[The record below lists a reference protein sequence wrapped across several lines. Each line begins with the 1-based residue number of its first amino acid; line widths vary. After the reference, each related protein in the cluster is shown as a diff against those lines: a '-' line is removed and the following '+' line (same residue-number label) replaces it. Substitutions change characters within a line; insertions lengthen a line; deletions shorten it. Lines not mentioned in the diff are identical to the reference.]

1 MKRVCNVLLILVL
14 AFNTILQTS
23 GVISA
28 QDIDLEKQTYLK
40 LGKVIEQV
48 VESNQLY
55 QFTQTMIL
63 NESITIQENTFI
75 YGEKVGDAVEIQYAD
90 THITIPL
97 NNLQEV
103 QLTESA
109 PEFIDSEQI
118 EGQVDSLKLSK
129 DTALYS
135 INPDEMKRILITE
148 EIEYPT
154 SQKAEGIGVVYLGNV
169 EFYLSKEDR
178 QVVAKGSANENTEPN
193 TEVSK
198 EPPKDSTS
206 DEEKNKEEVNNDKK
220 ETEETPIENNDQQPQ
235 EPLSNNN
242 DEVTNKDIEKAEEDK
257 HTSLIEDEK
266 IPSKDNKEDNIQE
279 KQFTA
284 FSAKSE
290 KTSEKTLANTD
301 SWEGVS
307 ASYFKVVE
315 EKVTVYSKG
324 KTKKLG
330 ELKKGQVYPIDSDY
344 GNWHQIQFG
353 MSVGYVLKQRTI
365 PDDGTNLQN
374 ENASYTH
381 SKRTF
386 VTSQETPVYDNST
399 GKLVEFGIIQEN
411 EEYPIVSDYGNNWLR
426 VVFTDRVGYV
436 LKSQVRQT
444 FDGGERYFRV
454 LTSNLPVYDN
464 RSGSLK
470 EVGTLTKG
478 QTYERVSDYGNWHRI
493 KFNNHYGYVYK
504 GNTEPSSGNRIK
516 NNNTSYNHTNRSFT
530 TLKDVIVYDNSS
542 GKLKAF
548 GTIEEGQ
555 SYYIASNYGNWWR
568 IVFANRVGY
577 VLKSQIKLNFNG
589 EEKYFRV
596 LTSNLPV
603 YDNRSGS
610 LEKVGTLTKGQTYPI
625 VADYGNWHKIQF
637 DNYFGY
643 VYKAKTEPGVSN
655 KIKNLNTGYKNTSEM
670 FKTEKNVVVYDN
682 SSGTLVP
689 FGTIDSNQK
698 YSIVSNYG
706 NWWRIIFA
714 DRIGYIHKNG
724 VKKAFD
730 ENSDAFMV
738 TENAS
743 LNLIKDGVRVRVA
756 TLLKGNIFERI
767 ADYGNWHKVK
777 YGDQIGYIWK
787 DATKPDTYNFKTNKI
802 TGSLLTI
809 IDSTVY
815 SETNYNNPVATIQ
828 AGERI
833 SLINIVDENW
843 SEIELAGRNVF
854 VKNENVINTDNFSLN
869 LDDHPYLSTLKT
881 YLIDSPFNNDNKGT
895 PENETIEA
903 ANLMLNDK
911 ILFSDYCKDP
921 IHNDCPMD
929 YTNGIDWTKGEG
941 VDDEHQRSFLR
952 QLHGLFFIN
961 DLSEAYNI
969 TNNKQ
974 YIDKG
979 YEYIQNWRKNNPYY
993 KPKHK
998 MAWHDEGTARRL
1010 STLVNFFEAG
1020 KSILTENQKLELFDM
1035 MVFHAD
1041 LLADENFYSENTN
1054 HGMFQDEALIVFS
1067 KYFYNEEIFNDYYN
1081 IAVNRLD
1088 NYFESLISD
1097 DGVHLEHSPS
1107 YHQIIAGS
1115 LRSYGNVLEQFGDSL
1130 TANRLYS
1137 KYDKMVK
1144 YATHVIKPDGTWPLI
1159 ADTYKKDYPLHSIWE
1174 NNSYYQYA
1182 VTNGQSGQK
1191 PVETNVVFPDAGYA
1205 IFRDKWTN
1213 TNEGTYVFFTAA
1225 YHTSYH
1231 KHSDDL
1237 SLWIYNNEDII
1248 TEAGPYS
1255 YTMSD
1260 PITKYAYSSYA
1271 HNTLIVDD
1279 KGLPRV
1285 DGKYDSTY
1293 LKEFNT
1299 DDDSKPSATGVN
1311 KRYEGVTHQRKI
1323 TFNKLNGIIQV
1334 DDEITSND
1342 KHNYKLLWH
1351 LAPDII
1357 PEINYDKNEIELNKF
1372 GKTLMRININSDIPV
1387 KISSVYGNEDEIY
1400 KSWSFDYD
1408 YEHKKVMRKDVHSL
1422 IVEFEEDKGFVQTS
1436 FKLINE

>member
-1 MKRVCNVLLILVL
+1 MKRIHHVKISAFFIVLLLL
-14 AFNTILQTS
+14 LQTI
-23 GVISA
+23 VPMKA
-28 QDIDLEKQTYLK
+28 
-40 LGKVIEQV
+40 LGESINIG
-48 VESNQLY
+48 SNQLY

-577 VLKSQIKLNFNG
+577 VHKNDVKYNF
-589 EEKYFRV
+589 V
-596 LTSNLPV
+596 DS
-603 YDNRSGS
+603 
-610 LEKVGTLTKGQTYPI
+610 
-625 VADYGNWHKIQF
+625 
-637 DNYFGY
+637 DNYFKVLIDNLA
-643 VYKAKTEPGVSN
+643 VYTNKGSGLVKVGELKKGQVYPRVS
-655 KIKNLNTGYKNTSEM
+655 E
-670 FKTEKNVVVYDN
+670 
-682 SSGTLVP
+682 
-689 FGTIDSNQK
+689 
-698 YSIVSNYG
+698 
-706 NWWRIIFA
+706 
-714 DRIGYIHKNG
+714 
-724 VKKAFD
+724 
-730 ENSDAFMV
+730 
-738 TENAS
+738 
-743 LNLIKDGVRVRVA
+743 
-756 TLLKGNIFERI
+756 
-767 ADYGNWHKVK
+767 YGNWHKVK
-777 YGDQIGYIWK
+777 FGNDYGYVYAEGTEVGNKNNVSNLNKDYSHSGSKIVITENVTVYDNSTGKLVPFGELEKGTIYPIATEYGENWWRIVYLNRVGYVLKSHVESGLSVNVPKLQVYESYNDLAYYTRQDEIYTLYYGDKVQILEEYNYAAKIKINKNGIVGWVHKDKLDENLLDNWWYVK
-787 DATKPDTYNFKTNKI
+787 DARNLREDATSNSSDIGGIEGGTSVKVLDYVYLPNQKYSDWFRVQTSSGVTGWIWGGSVNGYNVMQYEKEYYNGTVNHINLFTPLNSKSTLTEDQINRFIASKVGASSYMYGMGDAFLEAQNV
-802 TGSLLTI
+802 TGVNAMYLVSHAAH
-809 IDSTVY
+809 
-815 SETNYNNPVATIQ
+815 ETNYGTSDIVKAKYNYFGISAFDACPNECADSFEGKRAGIIGGAQWISDYYIHRDAYQQFTLYNMRYNNNTHQYATDEAWDAKIVDIT
-828 AGERI
+828 RN
-833 SLINIVDENW
+833 LIN
-843 SEIELAGRNVF
+843 
-854 VKNENVINTDNFSLN
+854 
-869 LDDHPYLSTLKT
+869 YL
-881 YLIDSPFNNDNKGT
+881 
-895 PENETIEA
+895 
-903 ANLMLNDK
+903 
-911 ILFSDYCKDP
+911 
-921 IHNDCPMD
+921 
-929 YTNGIDWTKGEG
+929 
-941 VDDEHQRSFLR
+941 
-952 QLHGLFFIN
+952 
-961 DLSEAYNI
+961 
-969 TNNKQ
+969 
-974 YIDKG
+974 
-979 YEYIQNWRKNNPYY
+979 
-993 KPKHK
+993 
-998 MAWHDEGTARRL
+998 
-1010 STLVNFFEAG
+1010 
-1020 KSILTENQKLELFDM
+1020 
-1035 MVFHAD
+1035 
-1041 LLADENFYSENTN
+1041 
-1054 HGMFQDEALIVFS
+1054 
-1067 KYFYNEEIFNDYYN
+1067 
-1081 IAVNRLD
+1081 
-1088 NYFESLISD
+1088 
-1097 DGVHLEHSPS
+1097 
-1107 YHQIIAGS
+1107 
-1115 LRSYGNVLEQFGDSL
+1115 
-1130 TANRLYS
+1130 
-1137 KYDKMVK
+1137 
-1144 YATHVIKPDGTWPLI
+1144 
-1159 ADTYKKDYPLHSIWE
+1159 
-1174 NNSYYQYA
+1174 
-1182 VTNGQSGQK
+1182 
-1191 PVETNVVFPDAGYA
+1191 
-1205 IFRDKWTN
+1205 
-1213 TNEGTYVFFTAA
+1213 
-1225 YHTSYH
+1225 
-1231 KHSDDL
+1231 
-1237 SLWIYNNEDII
+1237 
-1248 TEAGPYS
+1248 
-1255 YTMSD
+1255 
-1260 PITKYAYSSYA
+1260 
-1271 HNTLIVDD
+1271 
-1279 KGLPRV
+1279 
-1285 DGKYDSTY
+1285 
-1293 LKEFNT
+1293 
-1299 DDDSKPSATGVN
+1299 
-1311 KRYEGVTHQRKI
+1311 
-1323 TFNKLNGIIQV
+1323 
-1334 DDEITSND
+1334 
-1342 KHNYKLLWH
+1342 
-1351 LAPDII
+1351 
-1357 PEINYDKNEIELNKF
+1357 
-1372 GKTLMRININSDIPV
+1372 
-1387 KISSVYGNEDEIY
+1387 
-1400 KSWSFDYD
+1400 
-1408 YEHKKVMRKDVHSL
+1408 
-1422 IVEFEEDKGFVQTS
+1422 GF
-1436 FKLINE
+1436 